1 MKLLVI
7 GAHSDDPEVS
17 MGGSISKFT
26 NSGNDVKLL
35 VCIIPQESRDGKIM
49 QGAKKRRLSYQE
61 EAAKRLNCE
70 IEVLDMNPYE
80 FKFDRKLVK
89 LIDDIIV
96 EYQPDVIFT
105 HWDHDT
111 HQDHKAVAEATFAAA
126 RKNNISVLMYEQLTL
141 GGISPDSFK
150 SHVYVDITETI
161 EDKIKSIKSYKFLS
175 ESDIEAVYS
184 LSRFRGN
191 QIGVKYAECFEVCKV
206 IANIDNGYFSIGK
219 IPNL

>member
-1 MKLLVI
+1 
-7 GAHSDDPEVS
+7 
-17 MGGSISKFT
+17 
-26 NSGNDVKLL
+26 
-35 VCIIPQESRDGKIM
+35 VCIIPQESRDGDVI

-61 EAAKRLNCE
+61 DAAQRLSCQ
-70 IEVLDMNPYE
+70 IEVLDMDPYE

-89 LIDDIIV
+89 IIDKAIV
-96 EYQPDVIFT
+96 EFKPDIIFT

-150 SHVYVDITETI
+150 SHIYVDITETI
-161 EDKIKSIKSYKFLS
+161 EDKIKSIKAYKFLS
-175 ESDIEAVYS
+175 DSDIEAVYS

-206 IANIDNGYFSIGK
+206 IANIGNECFSMGK
-219 IPNL
+219 ISEKGTKKQE